1 MFLNKL
7 IKFLITTPVII
18 AVFFCYRNLVP
29 LSSGINFP
37 SALIEKQQSQIE
49 DSQVP
54 TFGRESVMSENKK
67 TNDEIFKK
75 CEEMSRW
82 SCERVGQFLDEINLG
97 KYKEVGYF

>member
-1 MFLNKL
+1 MCINT
-7 IKFLITTPVII
+7 ITVII
-18 AVFFCYRNLVP
+18 EFFYYRNTVP

-37 SALIEKQQSQIE
+37 SALNKKKKSQIE

-54 TFGRESVMSENKK
+54 SFVREPVMSENKE

-75 CEEMSRW
+75 CEEMSHW

-97 KYKEVGYF
+97 KYKKVSYF